1 MIKKAIK
8 IFKSMIP
15 TLKST
20 VTIIK
25 SLIPDIIACLGAYFI
40 FRGVSL
46 IHEPAGFITLG
57 ILIIT
62 GGVIISKASG

>member
-8 IFKSMIP
+8 IFKSMISA
-15 TLKST
+15 LKGT
-20 VTIIK
+20 IPIIK
-25 SLIPDIIACLGAYFI
+25 SLIPDILACLGAYFI

-46 IHEPAGFITLG
+46 IHEPAGLITLG
-57 ILIIT
+57 ILIVA

>member
-8 IFKSMIP
+8 IFKNMIP
-15 TLKST
+15 VFKG
-20 VTIIK
+20 TIPTMK